1 MKSEIK
7 SFRDLV
13 VWQKAS
19 ALATLLYKVTENF
32 PKTEIYGI
40 TSQMRRAAVSVSSN
54 IAEGFKRN
62 SKKEK
67 VQFYSMAYGSLSEL
81 ESQIE
86 ISFRLEYLTIT
97 NYDQI
102 LSAINEVSRLL
113 DGIIR
118 STNRNYQSRFDVLVA
133 VSIFYIPNLTG

>member
-67 VQFYSMAYGSLSEL
+67 VQFYSIAQGSLTEL
-81 ESQIE
+81 QNQLLIAKDVGFLDKNTFSIIAEQSIKV
-86 ISFRLEYLTIT
+86 SKIT
-97 NYDQI
+97 NG
-102 LSAINEVSRLL
+102 LVKKSR
-113 DGIIR
+113 
-118 STNRNYQSRFDVLVA
+118 SYS
-133 VSIFYIPNLTG
+133 